1 MFVLFCESQPLGLAL
16 FTPKIIYTF
25 YFLSFLYIPKKPSSF
40 QSLTHVGKGGGS
52 LPRSR
57 KQQRPLQIPLNRSL
71 SQGARDGG
79 RRGGQGGQGGGQ
91 GGGHT
96 GHGGHG
102 GGGVEWRITTA
113 TPELDSPLSTPGGG
127 FRRRGRGKSRDGPQ
141 QQLSPGG
148 QSVGDGRRRV
158 ATSPGMGKGS
168 PPGGGKGGKG
178 GNRRRKSLITTEF
191 SPAEWNIN
199 NLNKYK
205 K

>member
-1 MFVLFCESQPLGLAL
+1 MFCFADLNHTVWPSSPQKS
-16 FTPKIIYTF
+16 FTHYTF
-25 YFLSFLYIPKKPSSF
+25 FHLYLKKKHPSF

-79 RRGGQGGQGGGQ
+79 RRGGHGGQ
-91 GGGHT
+91 GGGHG

-148 QSVGDGRRRV
+148 QSIGDGRRRV

>member
-1 MFVLFCESQPLGLAL
+1 MGIGELGSEL
-16 FTPKIIYTF
+16 
-25 YFLSFLYIPKKPSSF
+25 
-40 QSLTHVGKGGGS
+40 
-52 LPRSR
+52 
-57 KQQRPLQIPLNRSL
+57 
-71 SQGARDGG
+71 
-79 RRGGQGGQGGGQ
+79 
-91 GGGHT
+91 
-96 GHGGHG
+96 
-102 GGGVEWRITTA
+102 GVEGKCMQ
-113 TPELDSPLSTPGGG
+113 LDSPLSTPGGD

-148 QSVGDGRRRV
+148 QSIRDGRRRV